1 MNAHVPA
8 ARDTPSGHFARVAL
22 DVPLAHLGV
31 SMFDYSVP
39 PELLATAINSGL
51 SACLIVAALAVGLAV
66 PGLVFYRQRP
76 LI

>member
-1 MNAHVPA
+1 MNNALLEIGTEHLPA
-8 ARDTPSGHFARVAL
+8 RFLRPT
-22 DVPLAHLGV
+22 LAQMQQKAV
-31 SMFDYSVP
+31 T